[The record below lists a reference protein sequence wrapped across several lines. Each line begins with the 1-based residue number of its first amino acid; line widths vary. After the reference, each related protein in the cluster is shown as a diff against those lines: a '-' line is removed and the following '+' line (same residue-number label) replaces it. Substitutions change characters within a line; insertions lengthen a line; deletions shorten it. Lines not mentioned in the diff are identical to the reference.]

1 MGKKILISI
10 MSLIFVVT
18 AVIAGLGIAFTVQN
32 PETVQS
38 WIKGE
43 EISSDAGSDTPPEET
58 LPEGISQEDVNKLT
72 TIILSQNTDV
82 LEEDEVAVIF
92 FGAGS
97 EWVYSAKIY
106 KVGDTIQAPA
116 DDVVRGMLE
125 DYAEKNSFE
134 LPENYDYS
142 WNRDFDRKDFYTSA
156 ELSEIA
162 LDGSFQTLFFGIYV
176 PGV

>member
-1 MGKKILISI
+1 M
-10 MSLIFVVT
+10 MF
-18 AVIAGLGIAFTVQN
+18 
-32 PETVQS
+32 
-38 WIKGE
+38 
-43 EISSDAGSDTPPEET
+43 
-58 LPEGISQEDVNKLT
+58 
-72 TIILSQNTDV
+72 
-82 LEEDEVAVIF
+82 
-92 FGAGS
+92 
-97 EWVYSAKIY
+97 
-106 KVGDTIQAPA
+106 
-116 DDVVRGMLE
+116 VRGMLE